1 MQMTKKTEEKQT
13 ARDANDTKHV
23 TQKRNRAGTEAQH
36 RKPNRGD
43 AQKNAYKK
51 QGKSLVNPLTYWT
64 LSNLYHELKNQIT
77 STLNFQ
83 NSLIYPLGWF

>member
-1 MQMTKKTEEKQT
+1 MRVYIMLIFSHEK
-13 ARDANDTKHV
+13 NI
-23 TQKRNRAGTEAQH
+23 
-36 RKPNRGD
+36 
-43 AQKNAYKK
+43 
-51 QGKSLVNPLTYWT
+51 GKSLVNPLTYWT